1 MTTFYRCLGGTIIV
15 SASPENEMQVNLS
28 IWKAFDSDDEAL
40 SFFNSEEGAKFM
52 TRMDRIRK
60 EERNLTFT
68 EVKKL

>member
-1 MTTFYRCLGGTIIV
+1 
-15 SASPENEMQVNLS
+15 MQVNLS